1 MRTIATRHAVEKR
14 DAEAHLFSGPHDP
27 PLFGGVAYRPSRH
40 AALGT
45 QDGVFKLANHRGM
58 SQIDEYGCGTP
69 ERKVMPYPPL

>member
-27 PLFGGVAYRPSRH
+27 PLLGGVAIVLLIMRPF
-40 AALGT
+40 GT

-69 ERKVMPYPPL
+69 ERKVMPHPPL